1 MAKKRICWSLAF
13 SDVCYDASHIVQPVS
28 WYGSVPKNSLNTM
41 GIYSAYHFLRRTYQ
55 PEKLANITNI
65 SWEYA
70 ATLPLACAIRW
81 LQMGFY
87 KHGTSITQSYVV
99 YSQLFHILYGFMMGY
114 FPNQWP
120 PQLSLGSWVPN
131 QLPGTHI
138 FPVPCGLPYFPVHGI
153 RCAAQLHERGWWH
166 ADLQMQW
173 LGPWRMST

>member
-1 MAKKRICWSLAF
+1 MICATLPLHNQPIAMSAIVCHPAWPKKEYAGPLAF

-28 WYGSVPKNSLNTM
+28 WYGSVTKNSLNTM

-87 KHGTSITQSYVV
+87 KHGTSITRSYVV
-99 YSQLFHILYGFMMGY
+99 YSQLIHILYGFM
-114 FPNQWP
+114 
-120 PQLSLGSWVPN
+120 
-131 QLPGTHI
+131 
-138 FPVPCGLPYFPVHGI
+138 CK
-153 RCAAQLHERGWWH
+153 
-166 ADLQMQW
+166 
-173 LGPWRMST
+173 